1 MSVIMRLFVG
11 LRRIVLLLGAV
22 FVVALFGT
30 YIERKAITRRF
41 ADAELAARKVNAK
54 YELKSVGP
62 RTQRIENVVLGDPK
76 SPDLTADWVEV
87 QLGLGLSGIRVS
99 GIRASGVRL
108 QGRLAHGKLS
118 FGALDRLLPAPS
130 NERFRLPDMDVALA
144 KTDVLIHTDPG
155 DVTARIDGQ
164 GNLAG
169 GFVGIVQTHASRIRT
184 AKFEAADVASRLK
197 VSIQQ
202 RQIVFN
208 GPVTI
213 GRFLAAR
220 NALGQVSLQVEGT
233 SNESFTH
240 VGANWTMFSSF
251 ARSASGN

>member
-1 MSVIMRLFVG
+1 MRLFVG

-22 FVVALFGT
+22 VVVVLFGT

-144 KTDVLIHTDPG
+144 K
-155 DVTARIDGQ
+155 
-164 GNLAG
+164 
-169 GFVGIVQTHASRIRT
+169 
-184 AKFEAADVASRLK
+184 ADVECHPFR
-197 VSIQQ
+197 
-202 RQIVFN
+202 
-208 GPVTI
+208 
-213 GRFLAAR
+213 
-220 NALGQVSLQVEGT
+220 VEG
-233 SNESFTH
+233 
-240 VGANWTMFSSF
+240 
-251 ARSASGN
+251 